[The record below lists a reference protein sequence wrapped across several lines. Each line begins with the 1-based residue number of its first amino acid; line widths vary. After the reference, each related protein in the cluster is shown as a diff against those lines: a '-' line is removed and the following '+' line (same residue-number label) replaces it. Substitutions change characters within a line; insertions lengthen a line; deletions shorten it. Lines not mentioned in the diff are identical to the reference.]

1 MREEL
6 FQKFLED
13 YFGHSGFTITPLQQ
27 SGSARQ
33 NLIVETSDKKYI
45 LTFNEKIDENESF
58 FYLTNAFRNL
68 QLRVP
73 EIYAINAERNLYLQ
87 QYVGSNTLSEVITKE
102 GHSERIKRLVG
113 KTIKALSNFQQKTS
127 GNIDFSQAYEYEA
140 YDSFPITHDLY
151 YFKNF
156 LVDILEID
164 YHKGKILKEFK
175 HITDKVQSLQ
185 PHTVMM
191 RDFQARNIMVDDQ
204 DEIYFIDY
212 QAAMLGPATYD
223 LVSFLFQAKAN
234 FSAEW
239 KNEFLSEYLALNKD
253 SFSEDFFKEAVN
265 YCKLMR
271 FLQVLGAYGFRGLIQ
286 RKKHFIESINQ
297 GIKNISELKEQWEEI
312 NDYPELSK
320 VITELQSVNTQQKVN
335 QLINGQ

>member
-6 FQKFLED
+6 FQKFLKD
-13 YFGHSGFTITPLQQ
+13 YFGHSDFTITPLQQ

-33 NLIVETSDKKYI
+33 NLIIETSDNKYI

-58 FYLTNAFRNL
+58 FYLTNAFYNL
-68 QLRVP
+68 QLHVP

-102 GHSERIKRLVG
+102 GQSERVKNLVG
-113 KTIKALSNFQQKTS
+113 KTIKALSNFQQKTL
-127 GNIDFSQAYEYEA
+127 GNIDFSNAYEYEA
-140 YDSFPITHDLY
+140 YDSFPVTHDLY

-156 LVDILEID
+156 LVDTLEID
-164 YHKGKILKEFK
+164 YHKGKILKEFQ
-175 HITDKVQSLQ
+175 HISDKVQSLQ

-234 FSAEW
+234 FSKEW
-239 KNEFLSEYLALNKD
+239 KNEFLSEYLVLNKD
-253 SFSEDFFKEAVN
+253 SFSEDSFKEAVN

-286 RKKHFIESINQ
+286 RKKHFIESLNQ
-297 GIKNISELKEQWEEI
+297 GIKNINELKEQWAEI
-312 NDYPELSK
+312 NNYPELSK

-335 QLINGQ
+335 QLING

>member
-13 YFGHSGFTITPLQQ
+13 YFGHSDFTITPLQQ

-33 NLIVETSDKKYI
+33 NLIVETYDNKYI

-58 FYLTNAFRNL
+58 FYLTNVFYNL

-102 GHSERIKRLVG
+102 GQSERVKNLVG

-127 GNIDFSQAYEYEA
+127 GNIDFSHAYEYEA
-140 YDSFPITHDLY
+140 YDSFPVTHDLY

-164 YHKGKILKEFK
+164 YHKGKILKEFQ
-175 HITDKVQSLQ
+175 HISDKVQSLQ

-234 FSAEW
+234 FSKEW

-253 SFSEDFFKEAVN
+253 SFSEDSFKEAVN

-286 RKKHFIESINQ
+286 RKKHFIESLNQ
-297 GIKNISELKEQWEEI
+297 GIKNINELKEQWAEI
-312 NDYPELSK
+312 NNYPELSK

-335 QLINGQ
+335 QLING

>member
-13 YFGHSGFTITPLQQ
+13 YFGHSDFTITPLQQ

-33 NLIVETSDKKYI
+33 NLIVETSDNKYI

-102 GHSERIKRLVG
+102 GQSERVKNLVG

-127 GNIDFSQAYEYEA
+127 GNIDFSHAYEYAA
-140 YDSFPITHDLY
+140 YDSFPVTHDLY

-164 YHKGKILKEFK
+164 YHKGKILKEFQ
-175 HITDKVQSLQ
+175 HISDKVQSLQ

-234 FSAEW
+234 FSKEW

-253 SFSEDFFKEAVN
+253 SFSEDSFKEAVN

-286 RKKHFIESINQ
+286 RKKHFIESISL
-297 GIKNISELKEQWEEI
+297 GIENITNLSENWIELQK
-312 NDYPELSK
+312 YPELQK
-320 VITELQSVNTQQKVN
+320 VIAQLSTPIINQKIIELSNH
-335 QLINGQ
+335 

>member
-6 FQKFLED
+6 FQKFLKD
-13 YFGHSGFTITPLQQ
+13 YFGHSDFTITPLQQ

-33 NLIVETSDKKYI
+33 NLIIETSDNKYI

-58 FYLTNAFRNL
+58 FYLTNAFYNL
-68 QLRVP
+68 QLQVP

-102 GHSERIKRLVG
+102 GQSERVKNLVG

-127 GNIDFSQAYEYEA
+127 GNIDFSNAYEYEA
-140 YDSFPITHDLY
+140 YDSFPVTHDLY

-156 LVDILEID
+156 LVDTLEID
-164 YHKGKILKEFK
+164 YHKGKILKEFQ
-175 HITDKVQSLQ
+175 HISDKVQSLQ

-234 FSAEW
+234 FSKEW

-253 SFSEDFFKEAVN
+253 SFSEDSFKEAVN

-286 RKKHFIESINQ
+286 RKKHFIESLNQ
-297 GIKNISELKEQWEEI
+297 GIKNINELKEQWTEI
-312 NDYPELSK
+312 NNYPELSK

-335 QLINGQ
+335 QLING

>member
-6 FQKFLED
+6 FQKFLKD
-13 YFGHSGFTITPLQQ
+13 YFGHSDFTITPLQQ

-33 NLIVETSDKKYI
+33 NLIIETSDNKYI

-58 FYLTNAFRNL
+58 FYLTNAFYNL

-102 GHSERIKRLVG
+102 GQSERVKNLVG
-113 KTIKALSNFQQKTS
+113 KTIKALSNFQQKTL
-127 GNIDFSQAYEYEA
+127 GNIDFSNAYEYEA
-140 YDSFPITHDLY
+140 YDSFPVTHDLY

-156 LVDILEID
+156 LVDTLEID
-164 YHKGKILKEFK
+164 YHKGKILKEFQ
-175 HITDKVQSLQ
+175 HISDKVQSLQ

-234 FSAEW
+234 FSKEW
-239 KNEFLSEYLALNKD
+239 KNEFLSEYLVLNKD
-253 SFSEDFFKEAVN
+253 SFSEDSFKEAVN

-286 RKKHFIESINQ
+286 RKKHFIESLNQ
-297 GIKNISELKEQWEEI
+297 GIKNINELKEQWAEI
-312 NDYPELSK
+312 NNYPELSK

-335 QLINGQ
+335 QLING

>member
-1 MREEL
+1 MKYL
-6 FQKFLED
+6 IKVYPYFQ
-13 YFGHSGFTITPLQQ
+13 
-27 SGSARQ
+27 R
-33 NLIVETSDKKYI
+33 
-45 LTFNEKIDENESF
+45 KIDENESF

-102 GHSERIKRLVG
+102 GHSERVKNLVG

-127 GNIDFSQAYEYEA
+127 GNIDFSHAYEYEA

-156 LVDILEID
+156 LVDVLEID

-175 HITDKVQSLQ
+175 HISDKVQSLQ

-204 DEIYFIDY
+204 EEIYFIDY

-223 LVSFLFQAKAN
+223 LVSFLFRPKQT
-234 FSAEW
+234 
-239 KNEFLSEYLALNKD
+239 
-253 SFSEDFFKEAVN
+253 
-265 YCKLMR
+265 
-271 FLQVLGAYGFRGLIQ
+271 FLQNGKMSF
-286 RKKHFIESINQ
+286 FP
-297 GIKNISELKEQWEEI
+297 NI
-312 NDYPELSK
+312 
-320 VITELQSVNTQQKVN
+320 
-335 QLINGQ
+335 

>member
-13 YFGHSGFTITPLQQ
+13 YFGHPNFKITPLQQ

-73 EIYAINAERNLYLQ
+73 EIYAINTERNLYLQ

-102 GHSERIKRLVG
+102 GHSERIKNLVG
-113 KTIKALSNFQQKTS
+113 KTIKSLSNFQQKTS
-127 GNIDFSQAYEYEA
+127 GNIDFSHAYEYEA

-156 LVDILEID
+156 LVDVLEID

-175 HITDKVQSLQ
+175 HISDKVQSLQ

-234 FSAEW
+234 FSKEW

-253 SFSEDFFKEAVN
+253 SFSEDSFKEAVN

-286 RKKHFIESINQ
+286 RKKHFIESLNQ
-297 GIKNISELKEQWEEI
+297 GIKNINELKEQWTEI
-312 NDYPELSK
+312 NNYPELSK

-335 QLINGQ
+335 QLING

>member
-13 YFGHSGFTITPLQQ
+13 YFGHPNFKITPLQQ

-73 EIYAINAERNLYLQ
+73 EIYAINTERNLYLQ

-102 GHSERIKRLVG
+102 GHSERIKNLVG
-113 KTIKALSNFQQKTS
+113 KTIKSLSNFQQKTS
-127 GNIDFSQAYEYEA
+127 GNIDFSHAYEYEA

-156 LVDILEID
+156 LVDVLEID

-175 HITDKVQSLQ
+175 HISDKVQSLQ
-185 PHTVMM
+185 PHSVMM

-223 LVSFLFQAKAN
+223 LISFLFQAKAN
-234 FSAEW
+234 FSVEW
-239 KNEFLSEYLALNKD
+239 KNEFLTEYLALNKD
-253 SFSEDFFKEAVN
+253 SFSEDSFKEAVN

-297 GIKNISELKEQWEEI
+297 GIKNINELKEQWTEI
-312 NDYPELSK
+312 NNYPELSK

>member
-13 YFGHSGFTITPLQQ
+13 YFGHSDFTITPLQQ

-33 NLIVETSDKKYI
+33 NLIIETSDNKYI

-58 FYLTNAFRNL
+58 FYLTNAFYNL
-68 QLRVP
+68 QLHVP
-73 EIYAINAERNLYLQ
+73 EIYTINAERNLYLQ

-102 GHSERIKRLVG
+102 GQSERVKNLVG

-127 GNIDFSQAYEYEA
+127 GNIDFSHAYEYEA
-140 YDSFPITHDLY
+140 YDSFPVTHDLY

-164 YHKGKILKEFK
+164 YHKGKILKEFQ
-175 HITDKVQSLQ
+175 HISDKVQSLQ

-234 FSAEW
+234 FSKEW
-239 KNEFLSEYLALNKD
+239 KNEFLTEYLALNKD
-253 SFSEDFFKEAVN
+253 SFSEDSFKEAVN

-286 RKKHFIESINQ
+286 RKKHFIESLNQ
-297 GIKNISELKEQWEEI
+297 GIKNINELKEQWTEI
-312 NDYPELSK
+312 NNYPELSK

-335 QLINGQ
+335 QLING

>member
-13 YFGHSGFTITPLQQ
+13 YFGHSDFTITPLQQ

-58 FYLTNAFRNL
+58 FYLTNVFYNL

-102 GHSERIKRLVG
+102 GQSERVKNLVG

-127 GNIDFSQAYEYEA
+127 GNIDFSHAYEYEA
-140 YDSFPITHDLY
+140 YDSFPVTHDLY

-164 YHKGKILKEFK
+164 YHKGKILKEFQ
-175 HITDKVQSLQ
+175 HISDKVQSLQ

-234 FSAEW
+234 FSKEW

-253 SFSEDFFKEAVN
+253 SFSEDSFKEAVN

-286 RKKHFIESINQ
+286 RKKHFIESLNQ
-297 GIKNISELKEQWEEI
+297 GIKNINELKEQWAEI
-312 NDYPELSK
+312 NNYPELSK

-335 QLINGQ
+335 QLING

>member
-6 FQKFLED
+6 FQKFLKD
-13 YFGHSGFTITPLQQ
+13 YFGHSDFTITPLQQ

-33 NLIVETSDKKYI
+33 NLIIETSDNKYI

-58 FYLTNAFRNL
+58 FYLTNAFYNL
-68 QLRVP
+68 QLHVP
-73 EIYAINAERNLYLQ
+73 EIYTINAERNLYLQ

-102 GHSERIKRLVG
+102 GQSERVKNLVG

-127 GNIDFSQAYEYEA
+127 GNIDFSNAYEYEA
-140 YDSFPITHDLY
+140 YDSFPVTHDLY

-156 LVDILEID
+156 LIDTLEID
-164 YHKGKILKEFK
+164 YHKGKILKEFQ
-175 HITDKVQSLQ
+175 HISDKVQSLQ

-234 FSAEW
+234 FSKEW
-239 KNEFLSEYLALNKD
+239 KNEFLSEYLVLNKD
-253 SFSEDFFKEAVN
+253 SFSEDSFKEAVN

-286 RKKHFIESINQ
+286 RKKHFIESLNQ
-297 GIKNISELKEQWEEI
+297 GIKNINELKEQWAEI
-312 NDYPELSK
+312 NNYPELSK

-335 QLINGQ
+335 QLING